1 MPEESPKASETV
13 FLPPLSPLAELSTP
27 AAVTEGRTPAENLE
41 LPKSIFLNPIL
52 DDSFPVLVS
61 ELPENEA
68 AFYALSQNTV
78 LIRWGDSRAEFDWP
92 WLTPQQV
99 LPLLFCLDADGDQED
114 ESLSSAT
121 LVPAPEFPLTT
132 CTFWR
137 RIPTGL

>member
-1 MPEESPKASETV
+1 MKKS
-13 FLPPLSPLAELSTP
+13 LLLLLLLALAGCETP

-68 AFYALSQNTV
+68 AFYALSQDTV

-114 ESLSSAT
+114 KSLSSAT